1 MGAQCYTLATTV
13 FQDVITFH
21 ENTLITLHQCLHLQV
36 NMLSVYDFI
45 DCLTPKWA
53 ISHGNNKFNS
63 CIRWNNNG
71 VRFILDALL
80 DLHTA
85 ILLTLQRSVSRH
97 DVIILL
103 FWFRDNQSLILLYKV
118 ECLAE
123 MQQIQILQFWFDP
136 IGTGIHTIYHT
147 WGEHDNHYIT
157 DAVPSKR
164 RYNGWACTESV
175 RLEQFINHH

>member
-1 MGAQCYTLATTV
+1 MTSHGSSMVHTCYNSISRCDSISWEHFNCTTSV
-13 FQDVITFH
+13 STFVSKH
-21 ENTLITLHQCLHLQV
+21 AIRVRFDWLCL
-36 NMLSVYDFI
+36 S
-45 DCLTPKWA
+45 PKWV

-71 VRFILDALL
+71 VRFILDTLL

-123 MQQIQILQFWFDP
+123 MQQIHILQFWFDP
-136 IGTGIHTIYHT
+136 IGTGTHDLPHLRRT
-147 WGEHDNHYIT
+147 W
-157 DAVPSKR
+157 
-164 RYNGWACTESV
+164 
-175 RLEQFINHH
+175 